1 MSHAW
6 CLHHRKCRF
15 TFCRFCWIIHRWCK
29 AKRDECMVGCAKHD
43 LSAGLWTLW
52 SPFMIKT
59 HDDRV
64 DQVYIDHSESAF
76 PREDKISTSYFFF
89 LGQHHALEALGTRKR
104 CPELAAYGN
113 VKIQSLYFVKAAVSC
128 PLTMV
133 SVMRASTVFTVRIQ
147 RFPDRTIKLLY
158 YKNRS

>member
-1 MSHAW
+1 
-6 CLHHRKCRF
+6 
-15 TFCRFCWIIHRWCK
+15 
-29 AKRDECMVGCAKHD
+29 MVGCAKHD

-59 HDDRV
+59 HADRV

-76 PREDKISTSYFFF
+76 PREDKISTSIFFF
-89 LGQHHALEALGTRKR
+89 LGQHHALEALGTRKS

-147 RFPDRTIKLLY
+147 RFPDRTIKPLY